1 MVLKYEAAVG
11 DDAGGTP
18 SIRRVNRTQKFQVS
32 ALTLPAVEVA
42 KSVMLRS
49 AGNRERSVR
58 GEGSVRFGSLKH
70 QRRGRVKRDGRLR
83 DDDGNVAVRGSDGQA
98 GQNGD
103 DHRRDEPEGTIRAPL
118 VRAYVEG
125 PAHGSPGT

>member
-1 MVLKYEAAVG
+1 MRPMVLKYEAAVG

-49 AGNRERSVR
+49 AANRAASVAR
-58 GEGSVRFGSLKH
+58 EIR
-70 QRRGRVKRDGRLR
+70 
-83 DDDGNVAVRGSDGQA
+83 NVNVYVEAVRGGTGVSASSRDSPKTRKKEPRPFA
-98 GQNGD
+98 PT
-103 DHRRDEPEGTIRAPL
+103 RRACARWVD
-118 VRAYVEG
+118 
-125 PAHGSPGT
+125 